1 MLLIKTAWSV
11 AAYLPFLKFRE
22 MLTLNQNKQFW
33 RKYFVP
39 TMQLEAMMVDTVS
52 KQTILAGIFRSHN
65 IIGNHDG
72 RHRIKTNNL

>member
-1 MLLIKTAWSV
+1 
-11 AAYLPFLKFRE
+11 
-22 MLTLNQNKQFW
+22 MLTLNKNKQFW

-72 RHRIKTNNL
+72 RH